1 MKALT
6 IDQLKN
12 RRTALRQKIR
22 EQNPFATYAYNQSNL
37 LLRRYRNLCLLIY
50 QKNTLPCIS
59 KASDKAG
66 NLPIK
71 ELKTQLFKQNK

>member
-6 IDQLKN
+6 IDRLKN
-12 RRTALRQKIR
+12 RRTALRQEIK
-22 EQNPFATYAYNQSNL
+22 EQNPFASYAYNQSNL
-37 LLRRYRNLCLLIY
+37 LFRRYRNLCNLIY
-50 QKNTLPCIS
+50 RKNTIACVN